1 MANGMQLV
9 LSGQKGLASNAG
21 RRSSPQSHRMAR
33 MLKEEA
39 IGDLLVRAG
48 FIDASGLSRARAA
61 QEKEGISLGKALS
74 TLGLADE
81 QGMAAAIAK
90 SLKLESLGAELPDVS
105 PEVAA
110 LLPSDFCRKRLVV
123 PLSLQG
129 KTLRLALADP
139 MDYSTTQDAEFRTG
153 KRIVAVVASLTQIQS
168 LIHQIYPEEVPTP
181 LDALGATDVQGEVE
195 TADDSEIEVVDPA
208 KLAKDIQM
216 PPVVRLVNLIL
227 SGAAKAG
234 ASDIHMEPKENFL
247 QVRYRVDGLLRE
259 VIKVPKNQMDATI
272 SRMKIISGMD
282 IADRRR
288 PQDGRSRLKYEG
300 KRIDLRVSTLPT
312 QFGEKVVIRLLD
324 SKRAQVTMAQL
335 GLTPENQHTFEL
347 MLSRPQ
353 GMILV
358 TGPTGSGKSSTL
370 YTALNWVK
378 SPTKNI
384 ITVED
389 PIEYQLDGVNQVQIH
404 TKAGVTFAA
413 GLRSIL
419 RQDPNIILV
428 GEIRDQET
436 AGIAL
441 EAAQTGHLLLSTLHT
456 NDAPGTISRLLD
468 LGIEPFLI
476 ASAVIGILAQR
487 LVRRPC
493 PSCTIPQPP
502 SAEAVEKA
510 GGASRLPDDAKWVV
524 GRGCEECLQLGYKG
538 RMAIHELLT
547 VNDEVRELVSRRA
560 SEHAIRK
567 AARNAGMRT
576 LLEDGILKAAQG
588 LITLEDV
595 VRVVSTDDAAVHK
608 EEATKPEAS
617 HPSAV
622 RDDAPAH
629 QGEAEI
635 PVASPSP
642 AGVAQEAE
650 LNPEAALPPA
660 AAQVSKAGDSQGK
673 ELVLVVEDSPTIAS
687 VVKYFLELEGFQV
700 LVAKDG
706 NLGLEA
712 AKRVLPRVIVT
723 DYNMPGMDGVTM
735 VKALRADAA
744 TRGIAVLM
752 LTSEEGIE
760 KETQALEAGVDDYI
774 MKPVEP
780 RRLAAR
786 VKSVLARSKSRQ
798 TAVVQ

>member
-1 MANGMQLV
+1 MV
-9 LSGQKGLASNAG
+9 KGSAL
-21 RRSSPQSHRMAR
+21 
-33 MLKEEA
+33 
-39 IGDLLVRAG
+39 GDLLVRAG
-48 FIDASGLSRARAA
+48 IIDSSGLSHAREV
-61 QEKEGISLGKALS
+61 QEKEGISLSKALAK
-74 TLGLADE
+74 LGLADE
-81 QGMAAAIAK
+81 ESMRAAIAK
-90 SLKLESLGAELPDVS
+90 TMQLESLGAELPEIS
-105 PEVAA
+105 AEVAA
-110 LLPSDFCRKRLVV
+110 LLPSDFCRKRVV
-123 PLSLQG
+123 APLSLQG
-129 KTLRLALADP
+129 KVLRLAIADP
-139 MDYSTTQDAEFRTG
+139 MDYSTTQDVEFRTG
-153 KRIVAVVASLTQIQS
+153 KRVIAVVASQTQIQS
-168 LIHQIYPEEVPTP
+168 LIHQTYPEEAPGQ
-181 LDALGATDVQGEVE
+181 LDTLATADLQGEVE
-195 TADDSEIEVVDPA
+195 TVGDSEIEVVDPA
-208 KLAKDIQM
+208 KLAKDTKM

-227 SGAAKAG
+227 SGAAKNG

-259 VIKVPKNQMDATI
+259 VIKVPKNQSDATI

-324 SKRAQVTMAQL
+324 SKRAQVTMEQL
-335 GLTPENQHTFEL
+335 GLTSENQRAFQL
-347 MLSRPQ
+347 MLSRAQ

-389 PIEYQLDGVNQVQIH
+389 PIEYQLDGVNQVQIN

-456 NDAPGTISRLLD
+456 NDAPGTITRLLD

-476 ASAVIGILAQR
+476 SSAVIGILAQR
-487 LVRRPC
+487 LVRSPC
-493 PSCTIPQPP
+493 PSCSVSQTP
-502 SAEAVEKA
+502 SADAIEKA
-510 GGASRLPDDAKWVV
+510 GGASRLPAGAKWIA
-524 GRGCEECLQLGYKG
+524 GRGCEECRQSGCKG
-538 RMAIHELLT
+538 RIAIHELLV
-547 VNDEVRELVSRRA
+547 VNDEVRELISRRA

-588 LITLEDV
+588 LTTLEDV
-595 VRVVSTDDAAVHK
+595 VRVVAADDAAAHK
-608 EEATKPEAS
+608 EEATKPDASCPTVAGDEVATHQKEAELELDEAS
-617 HPSAV
+617 P
-622 RDDAPAH
+622 
-629 QGEAEI
+629 
-635 PVASPSP
+635 PVASEMGKP
-642 AGVAQEAE
+642 
-650 LNPEAALPPA
+650 
-660 AAQVSKAGDSQGK
+660 GDPQGK
-673 ELVLVVEDSPTIAS
+673 ERVLVVEDSATIAS
-687 VVKYFLELEGFQV
+687 VVKYFLELEGFEV

-706 NLGLEA
+706 NSGLQA
-712 AKRVLPRVIVT
+712 ARRDQPHVIVT
-723 DYNMPGMDGVTM
+723 DCNMPGMDGMAM
-735 VKALRADAA
+735 VKALRSDAV

-752 LTSEEGIE
+752 LTSEESVE
-760 KETQALEAGVDDYI
+760 NETQALEAGVDDYI
-774 MKPVEP
+774 LKPVEP

-786 VKSVLARSKSRQ
+786 VRSVLARSQRRHI
-798 TAVVQ
+798 ALVQ

>member
-1 MANGMQLV
+1 MAYPVKETGIGEVLV
-9 LSGQKGLASNAG
+9 RSGIIDAAGLA
-21 RRSSPQSHRMAR
+21 
-33 MLKEEA
+33 
-39 IGDLLVRAG
+39 
-48 FIDASGLSRARAA
+48 RAREA
-61 QEKEGISLGKALS
+61 QEKNGTSLSQSLA
-74 TLGLADE
+74 TMGLANE
-81 QGMAAAIAK
+81 NAIVAAIAR
-90 SLKLESLGAELPDVS
+90 SMRLEELGSEL
-105 PEVAA
+105 PEVAPEVA
-110 LLPSDFCRKRLVV
+110 TLLPSDFCRKRGVI
-123 PLSLQG
+123 PLSLLG
-129 KTLRLALADP
+129 KILRLGISDP
-139 MDYSTTQDAEFRTG
+139 MDYSTIQDAEFRSG
-153 KRIVAVVASLTQIQS
+153 KRVLAVVAGDTQIQS
-168 LIHQIYPEEVPTP
+168 LIQQIYPEEVSTP
-181 LDALGATDVQGEVE
+181 SDVLSGSDVQGEVE
-195 TADDSEIEVVDPA
+195 TVGDSEIEVVDPA
-208 KLAKDIQM
+208 KLAKDTKM

-227 SGAAKAG
+227 SGAAKNG
-234 ASDIHMEPKENFL
+234 ASDIHLEPKESHL

-259 VIKVPKNQMDATI
+259 VMKVPRNQLEATI

-324 SKRAQVTMAQL
+324 SKRAQITMEQL
-335 GLTPENQHTFEL
+335 GLTAENQHRFQL
-347 MLSRPQ
+347 MLSRAQ

-370 YTALNWVK
+370 YTALNWAK

-389 PIEYQLDGVNQVQIH
+389 PIEYQLDGVNQVQIN

-456 NDAPGTISRLLD
+456 NDAPGTITRLLD

-487 LVRRPC
+487 LVRSPC
-493 PSCTIPQPP
+493 PSCGVAQPP
-502 SAEAVEKA
+502 GADAIEKA
-510 GGASRLPDDAKWVV
+510 GGASRLPANPKWIA
-524 GRGCEECLQLGYKG
+524 GRGCEECRQSGSKG
-538 RMAIHELLT
+538 RIAIHELLV
-547 VNDEVRELVSRRA
+547 VNDEVRELISRRA

-567 AARNAGMRT
+567 AARDAGMRT

-588 LITLEDV
+588 LTTLDDV
-595 VRVVSTDDAAVHK
+595 VRVVAANDTTAHK
-608 EEATKPEAS
+608 EEATRPEANR
-617 HPSAV
+617 PSAP
-622 RDDAPAH
+622 RDRAVGQQEHKQPT
-629 QGEAEI
+629 
-635 PVASPSP
+635 ASNAFARDFQASELESIETSPP
-642 AGVAQEAE
+642 AGNEE
-650 LNPEAALPPA
+650 GTPG
-660 AAQVSKAGDSQGK
+660 KAPGK
-673 ELVLVVEDSPTIAS
+673 ELVLVVEDSSTIAS

-706 NLGLEA
+706 NLGLES
-712 AKRVLPRVIVT
+712 AKRDQPHVIVT
-723 DYNMPGMDGVTM
+723 DYNMPGMDGMSM
-735 VKALRADAA
+735 VKALRAEAA

-752 LTSEEGIE
+752 LTSETDVE
-760 KETQALEAGVDDYI
+760 KEAQALEAGVDDYI
-774 MKPVEP
+774 LKPVEP

-786 VKSVLARSKSRQ
+786 VRSVLARSQRRHS
-798 TAVVQ
+798 AVVQ

>member
-1 MANGMQLV
+1 MACMANG
-9 LSGQKGLASNAG
+9 
-21 RRSSPQSHRMAR
+21 
-33 MLKEEA
+33 A
-39 IGDLLVRAG
+39 IGDILVRAG
-48 FIDASGLSRARAA
+48 LIDSMALSRGRQA
-61 QEKEGISLGKALS
+61 QEKQGVSLSKALVD
-74 TLGLADE
+74 LGLAKE
-81 QGMAAAIAK
+81 KEMVAAIARTMR
-90 SLKLESLGAELPDVS
+90 LEELSPELPEVPS
-105 PEVAA
+105 EVAA
-110 LLPSDFCRKRLVV
+110 FLPPDFCRKRAVV
-123 PLSLQG
+123 PLSIQG
-129 KTLRLALADP
+129 NILRLVIADP
-139 MDYSTTQDAEFRTG
+139 MDFSTIQDAEFRSG
-153 KRIVAVVASLTQIQS
+153 KQILAVVGSDTQIQTM
-168 LIHQIYPEEVPTP
+168 IHQLYPQDQSAPI
-181 LDALGATDVQGEVE
+181 DALASDDLKGEVE
-195 TADDSEIEVVDPA
+195 ILGDPEIEVVDPA
-208 KLAKDIQM
+208 KLAKDTQM

-234 ASDIHMEPKENFL
+234 ASDIHMEPKEKHL

-259 VIKVPKNQMDATI
+259 VIKVPRDQADATI

-324 SKRAQVTMAQL
+324 SKRAQVTMEQL
-335 GLTPENQHTFEL
+335 GLTPENQHAFQL

-389 PIEYQLDGVNQVQIH
+389 PIEYQLDGVNQVQIN

-419 RQDPNIILV
+419 RQDPNIIMV

-468 LGIEPFLI
+468 LEIEPFLI

-493 PSCTIPQPP
+493 PSCAVSQAP
-502 SAEAVEKA
+502 SADAIEKA
-510 GGASRLPDDAKWVV
+510 GGASRLPPGAKWVA
-524 GRGCEECLQLGYKG
+524 GRGCEECRQSGSKG
-538 RMAIHELLT
+538 RLAIHELLVVT
-547 VNDEVRELVSRRA
+547 DEVRELISRRA

-576 LLEDGILKAAQG
+576 LLEDGILKAAKG
-588 LITLEDV
+588 LTTLEDV
-595 VRVVSTDDAAVHK
+595 VRVVAADDAATHK
-608 EEATKPEAS
+608 EESTQPESSRLPVVQEDAVKQKENSEKQLAPRPRTGAS
-617 HPSAV
+617 RKAKRNPEKV
-622 RDDAPAH
+622 PL
-629 QGEAEI
+629 
-635 PVASPSP
+635 PVA
-642 AGVAQEAE
+642 GKTERT
-650 LNPEAALPPA
+650 
-660 AAQVSKAGDSQGK
+660 GDSKGK
-673 ELVLVVEDSPTIAS
+673 ERVLVVEDCSTIAS
-687 VVKYFLELEGFQV
+687 VVKYFLELEGFAV
-700 LVAKDG
+700 TIAKDG
-706 NLGLEA
+706 NAGFES
-712 AKRVLPRVIVT
+712 AKCNIPDVIVT
-723 DYNMPGMDGVTM
+723 DYNMPGMDGMAM
-735 VKALRADAA
+735 VKALRAEAS
-744 TRGIAVLM
+744 TRSIAVLM
-752 LTSEEGIE
+752 LTSEEDVE
-760 KETQALEAGVDDYI
+760 KEAQALEAGVDDYI
-774 MKPVEP
+774 LKPVEP

-786 VKSVLARSKSRQ
+786 VRSVLARSQYGRARVAQ
-798 TAVVQ
+798 

>member
-1 MANGMQLV
+1 VN
-9 LSGQKGLASNAG
+9 
-21 RRSSPQSHRMAR
+21 
-33 MLKEEA
+33 ETA
-39 IGDLLVRAG
+39 IADLLVR
-48 FIDASGLSRARAA
+48 SGVINDTGLARAREA
-61 QEKEGISLGKALS
+61 QGKNGSSLGKALA

-81 QGMAAAIAK
+81 QSVAAAIAK
-90 SLKLESLGAELPDVS
+90 SMRLEALESELPEIPSEVS
-105 PEVAA
+105 H
-110 LLPSDFCRKRLVV
+110 LLPADFCRKRAVV

-129 KTLRLALADP
+129 SILRLVLADP
-139 MDYSTTQDAEFRTG
+139 MDYSTIQDAEFRSG
-153 KRIVAVVASLTQIQS
+153 KRVLAVVATHAQIQT
-168 LIHQIYPEEVPTP
+168 LLQRIYPDDAPVPTDD
-181 LDALGATDVQGEVE
+181 LGGVDAQGEVE
-195 TADDSEIEVVDPA
+195 TVGDSEIEVIDPA
-208 KLAKDIQM
+208 KLAKDTQM

-227 SGAAKAG
+227 SGAAKNG
-234 ASDIHMEPKENFL
+234 ASDIHMEPKEKFL

-259 VIKVPKNQMDATI
+259 IMKVPRSQSDATI
-272 SRMKIISGMD
+272 SRLKIISGMD
-282 IADRRR
+282 ISDRRR

-324 SKRAQVTMAQL
+324 SKRAEVTMGQL
-335 GLTPENQHTFEL
+335 GLTAENQHTFQT
-347 MLSRPQ
+347 MLSRAQ

-389 PIEYQLDGVNQVQIH
+389 PIEYQLDGVNQVQIN

-487 LVRRPC
+487 LVRSPC
-493 PSCTIPQPP
+493 TSCSVSQLP
-502 SAEAVEKA
+502 SADAIEKA
-510 GGASRLPDDAKWVV
+510 GGASRLPADANWVV
-524 GRGCEECLQLGYKG
+524 GRGCAECRQTGSKG
-538 RMAIHELLT
+538 RIAIHELL
-547 VNDEVRELVSRRA
+547 VVSDEMRELISTRA

-567 AARNAGMRT
+567 AARIAGMRT
-576 LLEDGILKAAQG
+576 LLEDGIVKAAQG
-588 LITLEDV
+588 LTTLEDV
-595 VRVVSTDDAAVHK
+595 VRVVAADDAAGHK
-608 EEATKPEAS
+608 EEATKPEGVS
-617 HPSAV
+617 GPSL
-622 RDDAPAH
+622 RGHTSPH
-629 QGEAEI
+629 TGEDRE
-635 PVASPSP
+635 
-642 AGVAQEAE
+642 
-650 LNPEAALPPA
+650 PEAKPGSVIVPMEVGLDAEGLPAMIADRADQP
-660 AAQVSKAGDSQGK
+660 SECQGK
-673 ELVLVVEDSPTIAS
+673 KRVLVVEDSTTIAS
-687 VVKYFLELEGFQV
+687 VVKYFLELEGFEV

-712 AKRVLPRVIVT
+712 AKRDQPDVIVT
-723 DYNMPGMDGVTM
+723 DYNMPGMDGMGM
-735 VKALRADAA
+735 VKALRADSA

-752 LTSEEGIE
+752 LTSEDSIE
-760 KETQALEAGVDDYI
+760 KETEALEAGVDDYI
-774 MKPVEP
+774 LKPVEP

-786 VKSVLARSKSRQ
+786 VKSVLARSQKRH
-798 TAVVQ
+798 AALVV